1 MYQVTK
7 MQSSVNRKGRIWE
20 ILEAAKPGDIASRVC
35 DTFIFS
41 LIILNVIAVIVGSVK
56 SIEDKYGFQLEVF
69 EIVSVIIFTIE
80 YLLRIWSCVS
90 QPQFSHP
97 VYGRLRYVFRPM
109 PIIDLI
115 AILPFYFGFLAFD
128 TRFVRSLRLFRL
140 FRIAKLGRYS
150 KTSRLLARVFT
161 TRKEELVITASVM
174 VILIVLASSSI
185 YLAEHEAQPDK
196 FPDIPSAMWWSVVTL
211 TTVGYG
217 DVYPVTSFG
226 KFLAATIAIL
236 GIGMFALPAGI
247 LGASFVEE
255 IERLKTGKHI
265 CPHCGEELD

>member
-1 MYQVTK
+1 MTDTQQVRT
-7 MQSSVNRKGRIWE
+7 QVNLRLRTWE
-20 ILEAAKPGDIASRVC
+20 ILEAAKPGDIASRIC

-41 LIILNVIAVIVGSVK
+41 LIILNVIAVIIGSVK
-56 SIEDKYGFQLEVF
+56 SIEEKYEAQLEIF
-69 EIVSVIIFTIE
+69 EFFSVAVFTIE
-80 YLLRIWSCVS
+80 YLLRIWSCAS
-90 QPQFSHP
+90 QSEFSHP
-97 VYGRLRYVFRPM
+97 IYGRLKYVFRPM

-115 AILPFYFGFLAFD
+115 AILPLYLGFLTFD
-128 TRFVRSLRLFRL
+128 MRFVRALRLFRL

-150 KTSRLLARVFT
+150 KTTRLFSRVFS
-161 TRKEELVITASVM
+161 TRKEELVITASIMLVM
-174 VILIVLASSSI
+174 IILASSSI

-255 IERLKTGKHI
+255 IERLKTGKHN
-265 CPHCGEELD
+265 CPHCGKEID